1 MKAQS
6 LLAGIGPLELGRPRG
21 KVSLDPG
28 PCRGVEQQLH
38 DTGASRSPKHPF
50 GLLQSLA
57 FSCLALI
64 ASCIFSLTA
73 VRLKEAGACI
83 GG

>member
-38 DTGASRSPKHPF
+38 NTGASRSP
-50 GLLQSLA
+50 
-57 FSCLALI
+57 
-64 ASCIFSLTA
+64 
-73 VRLKEAGACI
+73 
-83 GG
+83 